1 MKYDIVLKDLLYDIP
16 TSFIYVISGIRI
28 RKLLNV
34 ELVEVRRRVPD
45 LLLLLEDDS
54 ILHIEL
60 QTYNDKRIA
69 MRMLEYMVLIKS
81 RYEDREVRQVVVYV
95 GNDKMRMRDSIK
107 WGRLSYSFE
116 LIDIR
121 DIDCEEV
128 VRSEYISDIIIG
140 GLCRIRDED
149 RYVERLLRAI
159 RRLSEKERKDAIK
172 KALTLLRLRPIL
184 YSKVEERVKEESM
197 PLTIVEIERDP
208 YYKKGIEIG
217 LKQGIERGIELGL
230 RQGIEKGIEQGIERG
245 RREGIEQGIERGKI
259 ETAVRMYEEGIKDI
273 GFISRITGIGVDR
286 LREILRI

>member
-28 RKLLNV
+28 KKLLNV
-34 ELVEVRRRVPD
+34 ELPEVRKRVPD

-69 MRMLEYMVLIKS
+69 MRMLEYMLLIKDK
-81 RYEDREVRQVVVYV
+81 YEDREVRQVVVYV

-107 WGRLSYSFE
+107 WEDLEYRFK

-140 GLCRIRDED
+140 GLCRVRDED
-149 RYVERLLRAI
+149 RYVERLLSAI
-159 RRLSEKERKDAIK
+159 RRLSEEKRKDAIK

-217 LKQGIERGIELGL
+217 L
-230 RQGIEKGIEQGIERG
+230 
-245 RREGIEQGIERGKI
+245 REGIERGKI
-259 ETAVRMYEEGIKDI
+259 ETAVRMYEEGIRDI
-273 GFISRITGIGVDR
+273 VFISRITGIGVER
-286 LREILRI
+286 LREILKI

>member
-28 RKLLNV
+28 KKLLNV
-34 ELVEVRRRVPD
+34 ELPEVRKRVPD

-95 GNDKMRMRDSIK
+95 GNDKMRMKDSIK
-107 WGRLSYSFE
+107 WEDLEYRFK

-121 DIDCEEV
+121 DIDCEDM

-140 GLCRIRDED
+140 GLCRIKDED

-159 RRLSEKERKDAIK
+159 RSLSEDERKDAIK

-208 YYKKGIEIG
+208 YYKK
-217 LKQGIERGIELGL
+217 
-230 RQGIEKGIEQGIERG
+230 
-245 RREGIEQGIERGKI
+245 
-259 ETAVRMYEEGIKDI
+259 
-273 GFISRITGIGVDR
+273 
-286 LREILRI
+286 

>member
-1 MKYDIVLKDLLYDIP
+1 
-16 TSFIYVISGIRI
+16 
-28 RKLLNV
+28 
-34 ELVEVRRRVPD
+34 
-45 LLLLLEDDS
+45 
-54 ILHIEL
+54 
-60 QTYNDKRIA
+60 
-69 MRMLEYMVLIKS
+69 MVLIKS
-81 RYEDREVRQVVVYV
+81 KYEDREVKQVVVYV

-159 RRLSEKERKDAIK
+159 RRLSEEKKEDTIK

-184 YSKVEERVKEESM
+184 YSKVEKRVKEESM

-217 LKQGIERGIELGL
+217 L

-245 RREGIEQGIERGKI
+245 RKEGIEFGLKQGIEFGLKQGIEKGLKQGIERGKI
-259 ETAVRMYEEGIKDI
+259 ETAVRMYEGGIRDI
-273 GFISRITGIGVDR
+273 VFISRITGISVER
-286 LREILRI
+286 LKEILKK

>member
-1 MKYDIVLKDLLYDIP
+1 
-16 TSFIYVISGIRI
+16 
-28 RKLLNV
+28 
-34 ELVEVRRRVPD
+34 
-45 LLLLLEDDS
+45 
-54 ILHIEL
+54 
-60 QTYNDKRIA
+60 
-69 MRMLEYMVLIKS
+69 MRMK
-81 RYEDREVRQVVVYV
+81 
-95 GNDKMRMRDSIK
+95 DSIK
-107 WGRLSYSFE
+107 WEDLEYRFK

-128 VRSEYISDIIIG
+128 VSSEYISDIIIG

-217 LKQGIERGIELGL
+217 LKQGIEKGIELGL
-230 RQGIEKGIEQGIERG
+230 K
-245 RREGIEQGIERGKI
+245 QGIERGKI
-259 ETAVRMYEEGIKDI
+259 ETAVRMYEEGIRDI
-273 GFISRITGIGVDR
+273 GFISRITGIGVER
-286 LREILRI
+286 LREILRV